1 MRDGQLE
8 RAATM
13 TLARAENAKV
23 GIAQGAQGPKVDLS
37 NVRVAEAALT
47 ERERQVLQ
55 LEPGETP
62 EAPQL
67 PDGLW
72 PVVETRNGRR
82 MLCAPLDFAVQN
94 AEGRDEATRRQVPL
108 ILAWA

>member
-1 MRDGQLE
+1 
-8 RAATM
+8 M
-13 TLARAENAKV
+13 TIAHAEDTKAV
-23 GIAQGAQGPKVDLS
+23 IAQETQGPKVDLS

-47 ERERQVLQ
+47 ECERQVLQ

-62 EAPQL
+62 ETPQV

-72 PVVETRNGRR
+72 PVVEFRNGCR

-94 AEGRDEATRRQVPL
+94 AEGRDEATRTQIPL